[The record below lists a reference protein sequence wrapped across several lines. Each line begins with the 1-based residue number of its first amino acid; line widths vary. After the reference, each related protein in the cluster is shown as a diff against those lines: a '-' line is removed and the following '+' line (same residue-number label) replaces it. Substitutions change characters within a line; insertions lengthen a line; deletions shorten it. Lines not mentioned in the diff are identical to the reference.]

1 MKYNLVGYQEHY
13 AEWKMPILKH
23 HILYVCI
30 FMAFFKWQNY
40 GDGEQISDCQG
51 LGVVEGIGVTI
62 KG

>member
-1 MKYNLVGYQEHY
+1 
-13 AEWKMPILKH
+13 MPILKH

-30 FMAFFKWQNY
+30 FIALFKRQNY

-51 LGVVEGIGVTI
+51 LGMVEGIGVTI